1 MLAEN
6 PGFDNAAS
14 RRRRLRSISREFQL
28 GAPSSSSASAGSF
41 GVIVPSYNTADDA
54 AQPDQQPQPSDATGD
69 STADVDHTHDISEG
83 TLWVAV
89 IVSIV
94 AVVGVVAIACL
105 YCFRQVAPESA
116 KKFGDATGIRLEKN
130 GYQRVQRFSNLRY

>member
-1 MLAEN
+1 ADN
-6 PGFDNAAS
+6 PGFDGDAT

-28 GAPSSSSASAGSF
+28 GSTSSSGASAGAF
-41 GVIVPSYNTADDA
+41 EVVVPEYNTADAA

-94 AVVGVVAIACL
+94 AVVGVAAIACL
-105 YCFRQVAPESA
+105 YCFKQVAPESA
-116 KKFGDATGIRLEKN
+116 KKFGDATGIRLEKD
-130 GYQRVQRFSNLRY
+130 GYGRVQRFSNLRY